1 MDGSDLREGAMRLV
15 EILEGRRQ
23 ALRVNEVANLFC
35 VTPQHIYKMAASG
48 ALPSLRI
55 AGAIRFDP
63 QDLVNWLKTK
73 DKQSVG
79 QGAMRRQSVAA

>member
-1 MDGSDLREGAMRLV
+1 MRLV

-35 VTPQHIYKMAASG
+35 VTPQHIYKMAARG
-48 ALPSLRI
+48 VLPSLRI

-63 QDLVNWLKTK
+63 QELVNWLKTK
-73 DKQSVG
+73 ENQSVV
-79 QGAMRRQSVAA
+79 QGGARRQPVAA

>member
-1 MDGSDLREGAMRLV
+1 MRLI

-23 ALRVNEVANLFC
+23 ALRVNEVADLLC
-35 VTPQHIYKMAASG
+35 VTPQHIYKMAARG

-63 QDLVNWLKTK
+63 QDLVTWLKTK
-73 DKQSVG
+73 ENQSLV
-79 QGAMRRQSVAA
+79 QGGARRHSVAA

>member
-1 MDGSDLREGAMRLV
+1 MRLV

-23 ALRVNEVANLFC
+23 ALRVNEVADLLC
-35 VTPQHIYKMAASG
+35 VTPQHIYKMAARG

-63 QDLVNWLKTK
+63 QDLVNWLKAK

-79 QGAMRRQSVAA
+79 QGAVRRQSVAA